1 MGENNTNSIMKAH
14 NDLKNVAV
22 EKPNMFTGDSD
33 LIVCLVLCMAFCAHY
48 FFS

>member
-1 MGENNTNSIMKAH
+1 MGENNTKSIMKAH